1 MPRGLES
8 RGGRGTRHTRLCARS
23 GKLTP
28 VRRVGFSVAIGTVMG
43 VAVLSTTLF
52 MLQGGFGGGH
62 LDYDRLLGILA
73 MPWLFVP

>member
-1 MPRGLES
+1 
-8 RGGRGTRHTRLCARS
+8 
-23 GKLTP
+23 
-28 VRRVGFSVAIGTVMG
+28 MG